1 MTSSPAKLYS
11 DRLLDVRP
19 ELLDFIAHASS
30 GHVISSESILDSDHD
45 LSVSSPLL
53 LVEWELAASPP
64 TWERLDNLKIYA
76 DAPSIVKK
84 YLRLIS
90 PADAEA
96 LRAALP

>member
-30 GHVISSESILDSDHD
+30 GHVISSILDHD

-64 TWERLDNLKIYA
+64 TWERLDKIYA

>member
-1 MTSSPAKLYS
+1 
-11 DRLLDVRP
+11 
-19 ELLDFIAHASS
+19 LDFIAHASS
-30 GHVISSESILDSDHD
+30 GHASVISSILDHD

-64 TWERLDNLKIYA
+64 TWERLDKIYA

>member
-1 MTSSPAKLYS
+1 
-11 DRLLDVRP
+11 
-19 ELLDFIAHASS
+19 LDFIAHASS
-30 GHVISSESILDSDHD
+30 GHASVISSILDHD

-53 LVEWELAASPP
+53 VLVEWELVASPP
-64 TWERLDNLKIYA
+64 TWERLDKIYA